1 MHTISLPTSVAFSI
15 NTILQGSSKYGDVD
29 TFVVQAV
36 QEKIS
41 KEQAY
46 LEKRNTLLLDL
57 QKGEDD
63 IAAGR
68 VIDEEA
74 FFAEIETWL
83 QHNA

>member
-1 MHTISLPTSVAFSI
+1 MHTISLPTSVEFSI
-15 NTILQGSSKYGDVD
+15 NTILQGSSKYDDVD
-29 TFVVQAV
+29 AFVVQAV

-68 VIDEEA
+68 VIDEET

>member
-1 MHTISLPTSVAFSI
+1 MHTISLPTTVAFSI
-15 NTILQGSSKYGDVD
+15 NAILQSSSKYDDVD
-29 TFVVQAV
+29 TFVAQAV

-46 LEKRNTLLLDL
+46 LEKRNSLLLDL
-57 QKGEDD
+57 QQGEED
-63 IAAGR
+63 ITAGR
-68 VIDEEA
+68 VIDEET